1 MLETSTN
8 YCLRSSYWE
17 ESATENSNSW
27 ICVFVCETVTLES
40 SKVAFKQEH
49 CSSLCGNQWR
59 PPKWEQAEAVNSE
72 FNTAG
77 NQSLLPEFGSFWFHF
92 KQFSHRGTGHICR
105 KFFCNRNE
113 RIMCL
118 IPFFLFWFTL
128 LFTVILLLSKGSPP
142 YQSVAASWGST
153 PARPSPATSRCPCRW
168 RQQATRKC
176 PPWPL
181 ELQCP
186 LLSPRPPRIS

>member
-1 MLETSTN
+1 MSQSEDFSK
-8 YCLRSSYWE
+8 
-17 ESATENSNSW
+17 
-27 ICVFVCETVTLES
+27 TVSLWHLWGLSPLFFSKLTL
-40 SKVAFKQEH
+40 VHAHF
-49 CSSLCGNQWR
+49 C
-59 PPKWEQAEAVNSE
+59 
-72 FNTAG
+72 
-77 NQSLLPEFGSFWFHF
+77 LPEFGSFWFHF

-128 LFTVILLLSKGSPP
+128 LFTVIPLLSKGSPP

-153 PARPSPATSRCPCRW
+153 PARPSPATSHCPCRW